1 MIDALN
7 QFFSP
12 MLETRL
18 FGRTFDFLMA
28 INPVALVPQVWVA
41 ITAPSVEGISL
52 ATMGLFFAIQLG
64 VAFQGI
70 RTKTT
75 SMFLGMVLSAALS
88 LTIIVVVLVRG

>member
-12 MLETRL
+12 MLETRS
-18 FGRTFDFLMA
+18 FSRIFDLLMA
-28 INPVALVPQVWVA
+28 INPVALAPQVWVA
-41 ITAPSVEGISL
+41 LTASSVEGISL
-52 ATMGLFFAIQLG
+52 ATMGLFFAIQMG

-75 SMFLGMVLSAALS
+75 SMFLSMAVSAVLSLS
-88 LTIIVVVLVRG
+88 IIVIVLVRG